1 MTANEVQLLIVGMVL
16 GAWTVA
22 IWRMVLDLREAERN
36 LALSRQAR
44 HRAAG
49 DVFLNSLRLYRMQQR
64 YGLAP

>member
-16 GAWTVA
+16 GAWIVA

-36 LALSRQAR
+36 LALSHQAR
-44 HRAAG
+44 RRAAG
-49 DVFLNSLRLYRMQQR
+49 DVYLNSLRLYRMQQR

>member
-16 GAWTVA
+16 GAWIVA

-36 LALSRQAR
+36 LALSHQIRR
-44 HRAAG
+44 RAAG